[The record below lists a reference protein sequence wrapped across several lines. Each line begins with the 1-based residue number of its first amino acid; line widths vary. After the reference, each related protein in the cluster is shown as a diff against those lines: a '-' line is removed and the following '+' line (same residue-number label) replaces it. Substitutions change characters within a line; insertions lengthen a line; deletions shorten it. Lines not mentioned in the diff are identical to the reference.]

1 MDVDAIN
8 SAESSARLN
17 TLPATIEFQVLDFRS
32 SPPAAADVVL
42 ANLTDG
48 MLTSS
53 AAAITALVRP
63 GGQMIVS
70 GFDHT
75 EVDALLRGFSGFTET
90 ARLTEDN
97 WIALLLRAQH

>member
-1 MDVDAIN
+1 
-8 SAESSARLN
+8 
-17 TLPATIEFQVLDFRS
+17 
-32 SPPAAADVVL
+32 
-42 ANLTDG
+42 

-53 AAAITALVRP
+53 AAAIAALVRP

-70 GFDHT
+70 GFDRT
-75 EVDALLRGFSGFTET
+75 EIDAVLRGFSGFTET